1 MFDSIIYHLRNLQF
15 GSNTM
20 LDWIQALLLFAGL
33 NLLLKIIQVII
44 IARLKRLTDRTRT
57 DFDDVIIE
65 IFTRIKP
72 PFYILVSLYFAVQM
86 LTVSALVE
94 RIIYASF
101 ILVAIYEVVQ
111 ALSRLVDYFIDKYI
125 RAAEE
130 NGDVEQAQTMAS
142 AAGVFVKVVLWV
154 LGIVLALSNLGLNIT
169 SLVASLGIGGI
180 AVALAIQNILGDI
193 FSSFSIYADK
203 PFKLGDFIVVGQD
216 KGTVEKI
223 GLKSTRIRTLQ
234 GEQLVI
240 SNRELTSARVQN
252 FKKLEK
258 RRASFVI
265 GVAYGTALEKL
276 KSIPDIVTEI
286 IQAEEKAELD
296 RCHFVSFG
304 DSSLNFETVFYFD
317 SPDYGEYMDA
327 LQRIN
332 FALYERFASVRIEFA
347 FPTQTIHLARA

>member
-1 MFDSIIYHLRNLQF
+1 MVYYLQSLQF
-15 GSNTM
+15 GSNTVF
-20 LDWIQALLLFAGL
+20 DWIQALLLFVGL

-44 IARLKRLTDRTRT
+44 IVRLKRLAGRTRT
-57 DFDDVIIE
+57 DFDDVLIK

-72 PFYILVSLYFAVQM
+72 PFYILVSIYFATQM
-86 LTVSALVE
+86 LSVSGLAE
-94 RIIYASF
+94 RVIYVAF
-101 ILVAIYEVVQ
+101 VLVAIYEVIQ

-142 AAGVFVKVVLWV
+142 AASVFVKVVLWA

-180 AVALAIQNILGDI
+180 AVALAVQNILGDV

-216 KGTVEKI
+216 KGVVEKI

-258 RRASFVI
+258 RRTSFII
-265 GVAYGTALEKL
+265 GVAYGTVLEKL

-286 IQAEEKAELD
+286 IQAEDKVELD
-296 RCHFVSFG
+296 RCHFVGFG

-332 FALYERFASVRIEFA
+332 FALYERFTEAGIEFA
-347 FPTQTIHLARA
+347 FPTQTIHLARD